1 MGDRGD
7 RRIAPQQDELV
18 MKARR
23 AVIGSG
29 ILAFALLIG
38 TAIAWAILPWLYPAE
53 LWLLR
58 ETSPTS
64 LIAPGVLV
72 SDFNDFDV
80 WKYDASHAQKD
91 GGGIAQDDHAFE
103 GLAIKLT
110 TPRVPNSSAWMT
122 LTGLRLDI
130 SEADIFSFWVNIP
143 DVHRIENIALYVAAD
158 ETFTRF
164 LASSI
169 DVRDDIAP
177 GPQMMA
183 ISIKELQA
191 HGGMTVQDIATTVQL
206 RITSETGD
214 GSASFDHLYYGRRAT
229 PKIVISFDDNWLTQF
244 TEAFPYM
251 MRKGVPGTIY
261 AIQETIGLDRY
272 MSLPM
277 LKDVY
282 ATGWDVGN
290 HTTDHM
296 GFNRDSMRVPLLW
309 GRKLLTIAKPQEP
322 KTRLALN
329 GGLSENGRA
338 ILKPPRFAVFWLE
351 RDDEDAEMVKTSAIV
366 VGADRGGQPVTETVP
381 LQATGWVTTNNEF
394 SEVREIT
401 FASPP
406 KAQITVGIAQAGDT
420 TVSSILGCTNYLIA
434 NGMPRAAYHVAYPNG
449 ERNFVTDRA
458 MAELRMKTGRI
469 VSGRSTPVADG
480 LVNPYTVQALSPN
493 MNTPLK
499 DVMHMVDMAI
509 EHGATT
515 FVVFH
520 RLERTPQVP
529 TDYPIADFHKFIDYV
544 VQKRDEGLI
553 EPMSVSAWYESLPG
567 KKGVGAPL
575 RKPRIESLRSNSQ
588 RRKPDDDAQVP

>member
-1 MGDRGD
+1 
-7 RRIAPQQDELV
+7 

-23 AVIGSG
+23 ALIGSG
-29 ILAFALLIG
+29 IFAISLIIG
-38 TAIAWAILPWLYPAE
+38 TAIAWAILPWLYPSE
-53 LWLLR
+53 LWTLP

-64 LIAPGVLV
+64 LTSPGVLV
-72 SDFNDFDV
+72 SDFSDFDA
-80 WKYDASHAQKD
+80 WKYDASHGLED
-91 GGGIAQDDHAFE
+91 GGGMAQDDHSFE
-103 GLAIKLT
+103 GLAVKLT

-122 LTGLRLDI
+122 LTGLKLDI
-130 SEADIFSFWVNIP
+130 SKADIFSFWVNIP
-143 DVHRIENIALYVAAD
+143 DEHRIESIALYVAAD
-158 ETFTRF
+158 ETFTKF
-164 LASSI
+164 FASSI
-169 DVRDDIAP
+169 DVRGTIAP

-183 ISIKELQA
+183 ISVKELQA
-191 HGGMTVQDIATTVQL
+191 HGGMTVQDVATTVQL
-206 RITSETGD
+206 RLTSETGD

-229 PKIVISFDDNWLTQF
+229 PKIIVSFDDNWLTQF

-251 MRKGVPGTIY
+251 MRRGVPGTIY

-277 LKDVY
+277 LKEVY
-282 ATGWDVGN
+282 AAGWDVGN

-296 GFNRDSMRVPLLW
+296 GFNRDSSRVPLLW
-309 GRKLLTIAKPQEP
+309 GRKILTIAKPQEP

-338 ILKPPRFAVFWLE
+338 ILKPPRFAVFWIE
-351 RDDEDAEMVKTSAIV
+351 HDGNHAETVRTSATV
-366 VGADRGGQPVTETVP
+366 VGTDRSGQPVTEMIP
-381 LQATGWVTTNNEF
+381 LDETGSTATNNEF

-406 KAQITVGIAQAGDT
+406 KAQITVGIAQAGDN
-420 TVSSILGCTNYLIA
+420 TVSSIMGCTKYLIS

-449 ERNFVTDRA
+449 ERNFVSDRA

-480 LVNPYTVQALSPN
+480 LVNPYTIQALSPN
-493 MNTPLK
+493 MGTPLK

-509 EHGATT
+509 QHGATT

-529 TDYPIADFHKFIDYV
+529 TDYSIADFHKFIDYV
-544 VQKRDEGLI
+544 VRKRDEGLI
-553 EPMSVSAWYESLPG
+553 EPMTVSAWYESLPG
-567 KKGVGAPL
+567 KKGVGAQL
-575 RKPRIESLRSNSQ
+575 RKPQIESLRSNSQ
-588 RRKPDDDAQVP
+588 GWKPDNDARGP

>member
-1 MGDRGD
+1 
-7 RRIAPQQDELV
+7 
-18 MKARR
+18 MKTRR
-23 AVIGSG
+23 ALIGSG
-29 ILAFALLIG
+29 IFAFALLIG
-38 TAIAWAILPWLYPAE
+38 TAVTWAILPWLYPAG
-53 LWLLR
+53 LWTLR

-64 LIAPGVLV
+64 LISPGVLV
-72 SDFNDFDV
+72 SDFNDFDA
-80 WKYDASHAQKD
+80 WKYDASHALED
-91 GGGIAQDDHAFE
+91 GGGIAQDDYSFE
-103 GLAIKLT
+103 GLAVKLT

-122 LTGLRLDI
+122 LTGLKLDI
-130 SEADIFSFWVNIP
+130 SDAGTFSFWVNIP
-143 DVHRIENIALYVAAD
+143 DVHRIESIALYVAAD

-164 LASSI
+164 FASSI
-169 DVRDDIAP
+169 EVRSEIAP

-183 ISIKELQA
+183 ISVKELQA
-191 HGGMTVQDIATTVQL
+191 YGGMTVQDVATTVQL
-206 RITSETGD
+206 RITSEMGN

-229 PKIVISFDDNWLTQF
+229 PKIIVSFDDNWLTQF

-272 MSLPM
+272 MSLPQ
-277 LKDVY
+277 LKEVY
-282 ATGWDVGN
+282 AGGWDVGN

-296 GFNRDSMRVPLLW
+296 GFNSDSLRVPLLW

-338 ILKPPRFAVFWLE
+338 ILKPPRIAVFWLE
-351 RDDEDAEMVKTSAIV
+351 HDVEDAETVRTSATV
-366 VGADRGGQPVTETVP
+366 VGADRVGQPVIEMVP
-381 LQATGWVTTNNEF
+381 LAPPGWITTNNEF

-420 TVSSILGCTNYLIA
+420 TVSSIMGCTNYLIS
-434 NGMPRAAYHVAYPNG
+434 NGMPRAAYHVAYPKG

-480 LVNPYTVQALSPN
+480 LVNPYTVQALSPI

-499 DVMHMVDMAI
+499 DVMHIVDMAI

-529 TDYPIADFHKFIDYV
+529 TDYSIADFHRFIDYI

-553 EPMSVSAWYESLPG
+553 EPMTVSAWYESLPG
-567 KKGVGAPL
+567 KKGVAAQQ
-575 RKPRIESLRSNSQ
+575 RKPRIERLRSNSQ
-588 RRKPDDDAQVP
+588 GLKPDDDAQVP